1 MDYDIRVANMYNP
14 GQDQQFKAIVAF
26 FNVHGLEIGNTDTT
40 KRLLGQHFELKTMQT
55 ARKLEKSNML
65 NESALQKIQEAD
77 RENEQEE
84 LGVENLADEE
94 SRLEEDP
101 FGDDEAGENEEEEK

>member
-1 MDYDIRVANMYNP
+1 MTNP

-26 FNVHGLEIGNTDTT
+26 FNVHGLEIDNTDTT

-55 ARKLEKSNML
+55 ARKLEKSNMM
-65 NESALQKIQEAD
+65 NESARQKIQEAD
-77 RENEQEE
+77 RENEHEE

-101 FGDDEAGENEEEEK
+101 FGDDEAGENDEEEK

>member
-1 MDYDIRVANMYNP
+1 MINP
-14 GQDQQFKAIVAF
+14 GQDHQFKAIVAF
-26 FNVHGLEIGNTDTT
+26 FNVHGLEIGTADTT

-55 ARKLEKSNML
+55 ARKLEKENML